1 VKNATPVAEAATTAD
16 PKSAKKPIS
25 LTSEKLKES

>member
-1 VKNATPVAEAATTAD
+1 VVKNNPVAEAATTAD
-16 PKSAKKPIS
+16 QKSAKKPIS